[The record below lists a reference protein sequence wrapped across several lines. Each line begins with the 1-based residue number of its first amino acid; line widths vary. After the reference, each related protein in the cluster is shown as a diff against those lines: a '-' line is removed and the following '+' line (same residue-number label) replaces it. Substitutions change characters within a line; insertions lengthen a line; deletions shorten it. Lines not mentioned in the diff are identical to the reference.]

1 MRGSLFVYINLPLP
15 GQFSPIPQT
24 TQPASAPA
32 LQPLRPRP
40 EQESPMKFLLTVLAA
55 LLLGCASSQ
64 ADPAYYFAANGS
76 DSKPCTQ
83 TLPCLTIAKAQSL
96 SYLPGD
102 SINFRGGDTFTGC
115 LSITPTNVPS

>member
-1 MRGSLFVYINLPLP
+1 
-15 GQFSPIPQT
+15 
-24 TQPASAPA
+24 
-32 LQPLRPRP
+32 
-40 EQESPMKFLLTVLAA
+40 MKFLLTVLAA

-83 TLPCLTIAKAQSL
+83 TLPCLTIAKARSL
-96 SYLPGD
+96 SSLPGD

-115 LSITPTNVPS
+115 LSITPTNVPSGGLPPVQSRCTPMAPAAQLSRTTVLAIKPGW